1 MGGFVNC
8 EWNDKKLLCSQDMPI
23 NGDGDFF
30 IFGSHEYQLQPEWH
44 HHIDY
49 KMLCTLVNCTTFIY
63 YSTVSK
69 KWATHTSV
77 SFSSMFSHTHTHT
90 RILKYFFPL
99 EALDSSSFLSV
110 WMFKVWAHQ
119 PDVSLW
125 VEHLQLT
132 VQTRLVVG
140 GSPLPHLLHV
150 RAWQPIQ
157 KGPTIHFAS
166 LSFSQWGMAGECLM
180 NSTET
185 HSLMARGWTLTC
197 RKQVTFF
204 WYSISN
210 GVFSKST
217 IFI

>member
-77 SFSSMFSHTHTHT
+77 SFSSTFSHTHTH
-90 RILKYFFPL
+90 IEVFFPPW
-99 EALDSSSFLSV
+99 SIRQQQLSECMNV
-110 WMFKVWAHQ
+110 QGLSASTGC
-119 PDVSLW
+119 VS
-125 VEHLQLT
+125 VSRAPPADCSD
-132 VQTRLVVG
+132 QTSCRG
-140 GSPLPHLLHV
+140 ISPS
-150 RAWQPIQ
+150 
-157 KGPTIHFAS
+157 TSAS
-166 LSFSQWGMAGECLM
+166 C
-180 NSTET
+180 
-185 HSLMARGWTLTC
+185 
-197 RKQVTFF
+197 
-204 WYSISN
+204 
-210 GVFSKST
+210 
-217 IFI
+217 